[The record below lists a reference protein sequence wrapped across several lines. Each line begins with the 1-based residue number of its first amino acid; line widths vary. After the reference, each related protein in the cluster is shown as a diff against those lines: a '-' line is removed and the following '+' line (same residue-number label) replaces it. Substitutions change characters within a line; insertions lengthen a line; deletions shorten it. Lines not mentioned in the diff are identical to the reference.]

1 MENVIECRVYD
12 RDVRCSVCIRQT
24 KICVFY
30 SCMCGSIQVKI
41 CWLCRFFT
49 INTCVL
55 CSEREEEIFFSNFF

>member
-1 MENVIECRVYD
+1 MEMIECRVYD
-12 RDVRCSVCIRQT
+12 RDVRCSVCTTQT
-24 KICVFY
+24 KIIVFY

-55 CSEREEEIFFSNFF
+55 CSEREEEIFFFNFF